1 MKKIIAGF
9 VFFVM
14 TAAALATTTYT
25 FSGTSFPACSNG
37 GWSGNGTV
45 ANPYTCNGSFSL
57 ASGDSISPSSSIT
70 ILANGGITLAG
81 SNTVGASSITVNLQ
95 TTSGDITIGSGGT
108 IYGGLTASSGDI
120 SLTGTTLTGSI
131 NTNGKVTLSGGSITG
146 SVSGKNGVTATN
158 GTTIGGSVT
167 STNGSVSLSGGSVAG
182 AVNGSN
188 GVTASGT
195 TFTSTVTANN
205 GSISLSGGSATG
217 AVHSDCCT
225 VTTSNTNLFGGISS
239 NSSTV
244 TISGGTISGAISTSG
259 GNGVIISGANI
270 TSGSI
275 TTGTVPVSITNST
288 IGSSGSTVGVSAQNQ
303 VSISGSTVYGNVSNT
318 PSSNQITIQGSTING
333 NVTGNNDVTIANN
346 SVVNGNATAGNW
358 NGALSIDSSSFVN
371 GVCSSNTNSVASPSD
386 PQYKQCTG
394 GVNNPGVGSFNAFE
408 TTVLA
413 TATTGNIYTK
423 LSNTGFSLAVVAIAN
438 GGVATSWNGTVTVS
452 LIANT
457 ASAPGGASCPAGYG
471 TSNALASTTV
481 TITKGRGTAT
491 FGAINT
497 AYQDVRAYIVSSS
510 PAVSVCSTDKFAIRP
525 ATLTL
530 NALAGTPLTSIV
542 TSTPSTTATPTIKA
556 GSSFTLTATAA
567 GYVGTPTIIS
577 TSGTS
582 SPITVANGLTQGAFS
597 GTFDTPAKGTNGN
610 TASGASFTY
619 SEVAYFNLATNAVY
633 DSNFTVVDQS
643 SDCNTNST
651 SNTADSSGRYG
662 CYIGTAALNN
672 IGRFIPDH
680 LSVAATP
687 ACSSVFT
694 YSGQPFTVKIT
705 ALNASGGTTK
715 NYDTSVGYAKQV
727 TLSDASASPAVGTW
741 SNNVIA
747 STMFASGVTSSS
759 TATTPTPTFTFSTL
773 PSVPAILQVRATE
786 NSSSGTPAGDGVSSS
801 GNDGSAAIRL
811 GRLRLFNSYGAVG
824 TTLSMPVQAQYWSKD
839 AVWVQNS
846 DDSCTVVGVS
856 NVYLS
861 SSSVAA
867 GASTVS
873 ISGGAGNLSLTTT
886 ATGTTS
892 SNVVV
897 NLGATGSGSDQS
909 CLTTHGGTPA
919 NEAWLR
925 SQNGSTGSCASLSTT
940 ALWQRDPMA
949 TASFGV
955 FSPESKYMIHMREA
969 YW

>member
-1 MKKIIAGF
+1 MKKIIAGVVLF
-9 VFFVM
+9 LM
-14 TAAALATTTYT
+14 MAAAWAATTYT
-25 FSGTSFPACSNG
+25 FSGTSFPTCSNG
-37 GWSGNGTV
+37 GWSGTGTA

-57 ASGDSISPSSSIT
+57 ASGDAISPNSSIT
-70 ILANGGITLAG
+70 VVANGGITMAG
-81 SNTVGASSITVNLQ
+81 NNTIGSSSVTVNLQ
-95 TTSGDITIGSGGT
+95 TTFGDITVGSGSTIYGSLTSSSGDIT
-108 IYGGLTASSGDI
+108 LA
-120 SLTGTTLTGSI
+120 GTTLTGSVS
-131 NTNGKVTLSGGSITG
+131 TNGKVILSGGSVTG
-146 SVSGKNGVTATN
+146 SVSGKNGVTMTN

-167 STNGSVSLSGGSVAG
+167 STNGSISLSGGSV
-182 AVNGSN
+182 
-188 GVTASGT
+188 
-195 TFTSTVTANN
+195 
-205 GSISLSGGSATG
+205 TG

-225 VTTSNTNLFGGISS
+225 VTTSNTNLSGGISS

-259 GNGVIISGANI
+259 GNGVIISGATI

-275 TTGTVPVSITNST
+275 TTGTVPVTISNST
-288 IGSSGSTVGVSAQNQ
+288 IGSSGSTVSVSAQNQ
-303 VSISGSTVYGNVSNT
+303 INISGSTVYGNVSNT

-333 NVTGNNDVTIANN
+333 NVTGNNDVTIGNN
-346 SVVNGNATAGNW
+346 SVVNGNATAGSW
-358 NGALSIDSSSFVN
+358 NGALSVDSSSFVN
-371 GVCSSNTNSVASPSD
+371 GVCSSNTNSIASPSD

-408 TTVLA
+408 TTVPA
-413 TATTGNIYTK
+413 TTTTGNIYTK

-471 TSNALASTTV
+471 TSNALASKSV
-481 TITKGRGTAT
+481 TITNGRGTVT

-525 ATLTL
+525 TGLTV
-530 NALAGTPLTSIV
+530 NALTG
-542 TSTPSTTATPTIKA
+542 STTLVNTGSSGAPAIAA
-556 GSSFTLTATAA
+556 GSNFTLAASAA
-567 GYVGTPTIIS
+567 GYIGTPTLVNASIS
-577 TSGTS
+577 VPVPVLRLGTLAGS
-582 SPITVANGLTQGAFS
+582 FNTAAS
-597 GTFDTPAKGTNGN
+597 GTNGN
-610 TASGASFTY
+610 TASGTAFTY
-619 SEVAYFNLATNAVY
+619 SEVARFNLADNAVY
-633 DSNFTVVDQS
+633 DSGFTVVDQGG
-643 SDCNTNST
+643 DCITNSV
-651 SNTADSSGRYG
+651 SNTADSTGRYG
-662 CYIGTAALNN
+662 CNIGSTGVSN
-672 IGRFIPDH
+672 IGRFFPDH
-680 LSVAATP
+680 FTVTTAP
-687 ACSSVFT
+687 ACSSIFT
-694 YSGQPFTVKIT
+694 YSGQPFTVTVT
-705 ALNASGGTTK
+705 ALNASGNTTK

-727 TLSDASASPAVGTW
+727 TLSDASSTPAAGTW

-747 STMFASGVTSSS
+747 STMFVAGVTSS
-759 TATTPTPTFTFSTL
+759 TAATTPTPTFTFSTL
-773 PSVPAILQVRATE
+773 PSVPATLQVRATE
-786 NSSSGTPAGDGVSSS
+786 NPSSGTPAGDGVSSS

-811 GRLRLFNSYGAVG
+811 GRLRLFNAYGAVG

-839 AVWVQNS
+839 GVWVQNS
-846 DDSCTVVGVS
+846 DDSCTVVAAS

-867 GASTVS
+867 GAGTVS

-925 SQNGSTGSCASLSTT
+925 SQNGSTGSCAGLSTT